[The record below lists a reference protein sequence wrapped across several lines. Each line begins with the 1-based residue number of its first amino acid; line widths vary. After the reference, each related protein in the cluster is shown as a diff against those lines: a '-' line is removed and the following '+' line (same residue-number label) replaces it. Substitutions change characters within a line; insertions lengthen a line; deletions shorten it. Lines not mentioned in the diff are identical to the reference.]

1 MAYLLQTLLVVFPG
15 FIKISS
21 QCKLNGV
28 QAARERNM
36 DLFVSLQV
44 SGLVGRYL
52 TKLEIKSHAEPD
64 HRTRIAVIGSN
75 AAETF
80 FFFKFFYL
88 FESSG
93 QVLDKKPPEVVE
105 CLQLSG
111 LCEVKQTQL
120 RNNSSQTISEGY

>member
-80 FFFKFFYL
+80 FFFLIFLPF
-88 FESSG
+88 
-93 QVLDKKPPEVVE
+93 
-105 CLQLSG
+105 
-111 LCEVKQTQL
+111 
-120 RNNSSQTISEGY
+120 